1 MRLGVWKLNILILC
15 ILLGFLISLQ
25 IKSVNEDYQ
34 YVPLKD
40 IYDYKLSIESEKK
53 EIENIRKILQERKKR
68 IDEYEQI
75 KEEGGILKETM
86 KKELENIKLT
96 SGFLDVQGPGII
108 LTVDDGTREL
118 YEGEDPNNVLVHDID
133 VLNLINDLKV
143 AGAEAISINGQRLLA
158 MSEINCAG
166 HTIRINNQV
175 FAQPFIIKAI
185 GEPKTLE
192 AAIIAPGQYGE
203 LLKEYGLYIEINT
216 SINLTIPK
224 YSEELNFKY
233 LNVYKEGE

>member
-1 MRLGVWKLNILILC
+1 MKLGVWKLNILILC

-25 IKSVNEDYQ
+25 VKSVNKDYR

-53 EIENIRKILQERKKR
+53 EIENIRKIFEERKKR
-68 IDEYEQI
+68 IGEYERI

-86 KKELENIKLT
+86 KKELQNIKMI
-96 SGFLDVQGPGII
+96 SGFLDVQGSGII
-108 LTVDDGTREL
+108 LTVDDGTRQL

-158 MSEINCAG
+158 TSEINCAG
-166 HTIRINNQV
+166 HTIRINDQV

-192 AAIIAPGQYGE
+192 AAIVAPGQYGE
-203 LLKEYGLYIEINT
+203 LLKEYGLYVEVNT

-224 YSEELNFKY
+224 YTEELKSDY
-233 LNVYKEGE
+233 LKVYKEGE